1 MATDHSR
8 IKVSWG
14 HSANAPTLPVAGGGT
29 AVPVSTGTGGVTTVI
44 APKKLKIN
52 KSLHFKTVEEMN
64 KDYLER
70 LDALLD
76 LEIADYY
83 SLAIKA

>member
-1 MATDHSR
+1 LLADHSR

-29 AVPVSTGTGGVTTVI
+29 AVPVATGTGGVTTVV

-52 KSLHFKTVEEMN
+52 KALHFKTVEEMN

-76 LEIADYY
+76 VENPDYY
-83 SLAIKA
+83 SLAIQA